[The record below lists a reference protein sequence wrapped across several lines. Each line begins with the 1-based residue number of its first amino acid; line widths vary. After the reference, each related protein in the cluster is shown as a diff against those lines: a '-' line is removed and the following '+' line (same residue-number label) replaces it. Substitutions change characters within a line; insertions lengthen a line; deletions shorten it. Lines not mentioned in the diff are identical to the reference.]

1 MFLFFFIILAP
12 TNFKS
17 LLLRAEVLRKMN
29 HYQSSLADVDN
40 ALKTRYTSAKV
51 S

>member
-1 MFLFFFIILAP
+1 MLAP

-51 S
+51 CI